1 MPALVDRHR
10 PIADATI
17 FDGGDFRWGYRID
30 KFAMSLARAEYREAF
45 AADGRTATTTRR

>member
-17 FDGGDFRWGYRID
+17 FDGGGSRRGYRID
-30 KFAMSLARAEYREAF
+30 KFAMSLARAEDREAF
-45 AADGRTATTTRR
+45 AVDGRTATTTRR